1 MAANSEDFPFIP
13 LCGPHIG
20 GNEWKYVKEC
30 LDTHWVS
37 YVGSFVD
44 RFENELA
51 KIAGAQHCVATNS
64 GTSALHLALILFGV
78 EPESEVIMPAIS
90 FVSPANAIR
99 YCGAWPT
106 LIDIDPATWQ
116 IDLNKLDDFLQT
128 GCERN
133 SSGRLINRQTGRTI
147 AALLPVHLFG
157 GMAEVQPI
165 ADLAA
170 RFDLPLI
177 EDAAECLGATYRGQ
191 AIAAP
196 IEGFDPKQRI
206 VITSF
211 NGNKIVTTG
220 GGGALFCDDEQTAA
234 QAKHISTTAKTDPV
248 EFHHDV
254 VGYNYRLS
262 NVLAA
267 IGVGQLELLDQY
279 VLQKRVIASRYE
291 QAFGKVNGIE
301 IAPEIDSVESSYWM
315 YTIRL
320 DRPSRKLVDWL
331 IDRKVQVRPIWFPVA
346 RLPEFQ
352 KHCFGFAI
360 DFAEQLYQSSLSI
373 PCSVVLEEEQQSR
386 VIQLIKQWMADGT
399 ES

>member
-1 MAANSEDFPFIP
+1 M
-13 LCGPHIG
+13 G

-37 YVGSFVD
+37 YVGSFVE

-51 KIAGAQHCVATNS
+51 EIADAQHCVATNA
-64 GTSALHLALILFGV
+64 GTAALHLALILFGV
-78 EPESEVIMPAIS
+78 EPETEVVMPAIS
-90 FVSPANAIR
+90 FVAPANAIR

-106 LIDIDPATWQ
+106 FIDIDPTTWQ
-116 IDLNKLDDFLQT
+116 IDLNKLEDFLRNH
-128 GCERN
+128 CEQN
-133 SSGRLINRQTGRTI
+133 SSGKLINRETGRPV

-170 RFDLPLI
+170 RFGLPLI
-177 EDAAECLGATYRGQ
+177 EDAAECLGAKYRGQ
-191 AIAAP
+191 GIAAP

-220 GGGALFCDDEQTAA
+220 GGGALFCDDELTAA
-234 QAKHISTTAKTDPV
+234 RAKHISTTAKTDPV

-279 VLQKRVIASRYE
+279 VLRKKTIASRYE
-291 QAFGKVNGIE
+291 QAFAEVEGIE
-301 IAPEIDSVESSYWM
+301 TAPETETVESSYWM
-315 YTIRL
+315 YTIRIN
-320 DRPSRKLVDWL
+320 RKSRELVDWL
-331 IDRKVQVRPIWFPVA
+331 IERNVQVRPIWFPVA

-352 KHCFGFAI
+352 NHCFSYAI
-360 DFAEQLYQSSLSI
+360 DFAEQFYQSSLSI

-386 VIQLIKQWMADGT
+386 VIQLIKQWLADGAG
-399 ES
+399 S

>member
-1 MAANSEDFPFIP
+1 MAESKEEFPFIP

-20 GNEWKYVKEC
+20 GNEWEYVKEC

-44 RFENELA
+44 RFENDLA
-51 KIAGAQHCVATNS
+51 KVTGTQHCVATNS

-106 LIDIDPATWQ
+106 FIDVDPATWQ
-116 IDLNKLDDFLQT
+116 IDLNKLTDFLEN

-133 SSGRLINRQTGRTI
+133 RSGKLINRQTGRYI
-147 AALLPVHLFG
+147 SALLPVHLFG
-157 GMAEVQPI
+157 GMVEVQPI

-170 RFDLPLI
+170 RFELPLI
-177 EDAAECLGATYRGQ
+177 EDAAECLGATYRGRP
-191 AIAAP
+191 IAAP
-196 IEGFDPKQRI
+196 IEGLDPKQRI

-220 GGGALFCDDEQTAA
+220 GGGALMCDDQQTAA
-234 QAKHISTTAKTDPV
+234 RAKHISTTAKTDPV

-279 VLQKRVIASRYE
+279 IQKKQNIAHRYE
-291 QAFGKVNGIE
+291 KAFAEVEGIE
-301 IAPEIDSVESSYWM
+301 IAPEVESVESTYWM
-315 YTIRL
+315 YTVRINGK
-320 DRPSRKLVDWL
+320 SRKLVDWL
-331 IDRKVQVRPIWFPVA
+331 LERNVLVRPIWYPVA
-346 RLPEFQ
+346 RLPEFENN
-352 KHCFGFAI
+352 CFSYAVEFS
-360 DFAEQLYQSSLSI
+360 EQLYQSAISI
-373 PCSVVLEEEQQSR
+373 PCSVALEEKQQSW
-386 VIQLIKQWMADGT
+386 VIDLIKQWMTDG
-399 ES
+399 SKS